1 MINWSCSSTV
11 DFDPI
16 TKAQVSLF
24 MKNIFREPISGLTH
38 LSAAIL
44 AAIGLVILLIIGKG
58 NPQKELALVVYGIS
72 LVLMFSASAA
82 YHLIRTSPQKQLR
95 LRKLDHS
102 AIYLLIAGTY
112 TPVCLTFFTGFY
124 RWGLLS
130 IVWAFALIGII
141 VKLCF
146 IHAPRWVNAGIYLV
160 MGWLAVFAVQ
170 QIITTM
176 PPVAIAWLVA
186 GGFFFTLG
194 AVVYITKKMDF
205 LPGVF
210 GFHEVWHIFVI
221 LGCLCHYI
229 MVAGFIAPLITVT

>member
-1 MINWSCSSTV
+1 MNK
-11 DFDPI
+11 F
-16 TKAQVSLF
+16 
-24 MKNIFREPISGLTH
+24 FREPVSGLTH
-38 LSAAIL
+38 LGAAV
-44 AAIGLVILLIIGKG
+44 AAVAGLIILLIIGKG
-58 NPQKELALVVYGIS
+58 DLQKELAFLVYGFS
-72 LVLMFSASAA
+72 LILMFSASAA

-124 RWGLLS
+124 SWGLLS

-141 VKLCF
+141 VKLF
-146 IHAPRWVNAGIYLV
+146 VINAPRWVNAGIYLI

-176 PPVAIAWLVA
+176 PPAAIAWLVA

-194 AVVYITKKMDF
+194 AIIYITRKMDF
-205 LPGVF
+205 IPGVF

-221 LGCLCHYI
+221 LGCLCHFV
-229 MVAGFIAPLITVT
+229 MVAGYAAPLVASV